1 MLPSGFSTHGYK
13 SLNKAAGGLV
23 TKDTKPYRKT
33 VFLVCQN
40 LIHSF
45 KTIYE
50 YIAAVG
56 IEHL

>member
-1 MLPSGFSTHGYK
+1 MEII
-13 SLNKAAGGLV
+13 NQAAEGIL
-23 TKDTKPYRKT
+23 TKDTKPHRKT

-40 LIHSF
+40 LIHLD